1 MINGVNSNLIKY
13 RALWNVMKREGKR
26 LVSRP
31 LYLFCM
37 VGAPLFCYVF
47 FTMLMSSGLPTDMP
61 VGVVD
66 EDMTS
71 TSRQLTRNLD
81 AFEQTAVVAHYPNVT
96 EARQAMQRGDIYGFY
111 YIPKG
116 TTAKAQAQRQPKV
129 SFYTNNTLLIAGSL
143 LYKDMKMMSE
153 LASGAAARSVLYAKG
168 ATEDQAMGFLQ
179 PIVIDTHPLNNP
191 WINYSVYLNNT
202 FAPGVLMLMIF
213 MVTVFS
219 IGVEI
224 KDRTARQWLRTGN
237 NSIWIS
243 LAGKLLPHTA
253 VFFLMGI
260 LYNVYL
266 YGFLHFPCNSGIL
279 PMLFATL
286 CLVLASQGMG
296 ILMIGTLP
304 TLRLG
309 LSFASLWGVLSFS
322 MCGLSFPAMGMHPT
336 LQALANLFPLRHYFL
351 IYVDQ
356 ALNGYP
362 MSYSWMNYV
371 ALLLFMMLPFLIA
384 NRLKGALIYYKYVP

>member
-1 MINGVNSNLIKY
+1 MRFFRNIIRIAS
-13 RALWNVMKREGKR
+13 RELRR

-37 VGAPLFCYVF
+37 VVAPAACLLF
-47 FTMLMSSGLPTDMP
+47 FTTLMYEGLPSDMP

-66 EDMTS
+66 EDNTP
-71 TSRQLTRNLD
+71 TTRNLLRNMD
-81 AFEQTAVVAHYPNVT
+81 AFSQTRLTDAYPSVT
-96 EARQAMQRGDIYGFY
+96 EARRAMQRGEIYAFY
-111 YIPKG
+111 YIPEG
-116 TTAKAQAQRQPKV
+116 TTRELLASRRPKV
-129 SFYTNNTLLIAGSL
+129 SFYTNNSLLIAGSL
-143 LYKDMKMMSE
+143 LYKDMKTMSE

-191 WINYSVYLNNT
+191 WINYSIYLNNT

-224 KDRTARQWLRTGN
+224 KDRTSRQWLRTGN

-296 ILMIGTLP
+296 VLMIGTLP

-362 MSYSWMNYV
+362 MSYSWINYI
-371 ALLLFMMLPFLIA
+371 ALLLFMMLPFLVA

>member
-1 MINGVNSNLIKY
+1 M
-13 RALWNVMKREGKR
+13 ALWNVMKRECQR

-31 LYLFCM
+31 LYLFSM
-37 VGAPLFCYVF
+37 VAAPLFCYVF
-47 FTMLMSSGLPTDMP
+47 FTTLMGSGLPTDMP
-61 VGVVD
+61 VGIVD
-66 EDMTS
+66 QDQTS
-71 TSRQLTRNLD
+71 TTRQLSRTLD
-81 AFEQTAVVAHYPNVT
+81 AFQQSKIVARYPTFN
-96 EARQAMQRGDIYGFY
+96 EAREAMQRREIYGFY
-111 YIPKG
+111 YIPEG
-116 TTAKAQAQRQPKV
+116 TTAQAQAQRRPTV

-143 LYKDMKMMSE
+143 LFKDMKTMSE
-153 LASGAAARSVLYAKG
+153 LASGAVVQATLLAKG
-168 ATEDQAMGFLQ
+168 ATEEQAMAFLQ
-179 PIVIDTHPLNNP
+179 PIVIDTHPLQNP
-191 WINYSVYLNNT
+191 WLNYSVYLNNT
-202 FAPGVLMLMIF
+202 FAPGVLMLLIF

-224 KDRTARQWLRTGN
+224 KERTARQWLRMGH

-266 YGFLHFPCNSGIL
+266 YGFLHFPCHSGIG
-279 PMLFATL
+279 PMLLATL

-296 ILMIGTLP
+296 ILMIGVLP

-322 MCGLSFPAMGMHPT
+322 MCGLSFPLMGMHPT

-362 MSYSWMNYV
+362 MIYSWANYV
-371 ALLLFMMLPFLIA
+371 ALLLFMLLPFLVA
-384 NRLKGALIYYKYVP
+384 PRLKGALIYYKYVP